1 MKKKLE
7 NEPKTNSDS
16 QRVLAPAYHRHVA
29 SIDPA
34 VQARLIRDLEP
45 VVAVEYA
52 RHLAVQ
58 RIWYPHEYVPWSEGR
73 TFAGPLNGDAWEAKD
88 SKLSGIAQDS
98 LVLNLMTED
107 NLPSYHTEIAIA
119 MGRDGAWGNWIERWT
134 AEEARHAI
142 VIRDYLMATR
152 GVDPYELEDLRMA
165 HMQLGYQTPYDTDM
179 LHTVA
184 YVSFQELA
192 TRISHR
198 NTGRI
203 SNDPIA
209 ETLLQR
215 VSLDENLHMIFYR
228 NLLGSAIDLE
238 PNAAMRA
245 ITDVVSNFAMPGVG
259 MPGFGRKAVQ
269 IALAGIYDMKQHL
282 DEVVAPVL
290 RAWNVFERED
300 LSGDGALAREEL
312 KIFLEAAEVDANRF
326 IEKRELYFERL
337 IARGQEPIR
346 LT

>member
-1 MKKKLE
+1 MSTL
-7 NEPKTNSDS
+7 
-16 QRVLAPAYHRHVA
+16 
-29 SIDPA
+29 DPA
-34 VQARLIRDLEP
+34 IQSRLIRDLEP
-45 VVAVEYA
+45 VVAVEFE
-52 RHLAVQ
+52 RHIAVQ
-58 RIWYPHEYVPWSEGR
+58 KNWYPHEYVPWSEGR

-88 SKLSGIAQDS
+88 SKLSSIAQDS

-134 AEEARHAI
+134 AEENRHGI
-142 VIRDYLMATR
+142 VMRDYLMATR

-165 HMQLGYQTPYDTDM
+165 HMALGYQTPYETDM

-198 NTGRI
+198 NTGKI
-203 SNDPIA
+203 SNDPTC
-209 ETLLQR
+209 EGMLQR
-215 VSLDENLHMIFYR
+215 IAADENLHMIFYR
-228 NLLGSAIDLE
+228 NLLGKAMDLE

-245 ITDVVSNFAMPGVG
+245 ITDVVTNFAMPGVG

-269 IALAGIYDMKQHL
+269 IALAGIYDLQQHL
-282 DEVVAPVL
+282 DDVVAPVL
-290 RAWNVFERED
+290 RAWNVFDRED
-300 LSGDGALAREEL
+300 LSGDGSAAREEL
-312 KIFLEAAEVDANRF
+312 NTFLATSGEDAARF
-326 IEKRELYFERL
+326 NEKREIYFEKL
-337 IARGQEPIR
+337 VARGQEPIR

>member
-1 MKKKLE
+1 M
-7 NEPKTNSDS
+7 
-16 QRVLAPAYHRHVA
+16 A

-34 VQARLIRDLEP
+34 VQTRLIRDLEP
-45 VVAVEYA
+45 AVAVELE
-52 RHLAVQ
+52 RHLSVQ
-58 RIWYPHEYVPWSEGR
+58 KNWYPHEYVPWSEGR

-88 SKLSGIAQDS
+88 SKLTEIAQDS

-107 NLPSYHTEIAIA
+107 NLPSYHTEIAIS

-134 AEEARHAI
+134 AEEARHSIA
-142 VIRDYLMATR
+142 IRDYLMATR

-165 HMQLGYQTPYDTDM
+165 HMQLGYTTPYDKDM

-203 SNDPIA
+203 SKDPVA
-209 ETLLQR
+209 EGLLQR

-228 NLLGSAIDLE
+228 NLFGKAIDLA
-238 PNAAMRA
+238 PNEAMRA
-245 ITDVVSNFAMPGVG
+245 ITDVVSDFAMPGVG

-269 IALAGIYDMKQHL
+269 IALAGIYDSKQHI

-290 RAWNVFERED
+290 RAWNIFERED
-300 LSGDGALAREEL
+300 ITGEGARARDELATFLAKAEE
-312 KIFLEAAEVDANRF
+312 DANRF
-326 IEKRELYFERL
+326 IEKRDAHFDRL
-337 IARGQEPIR
+337 VARGQEPIR
-346 LT
+346 LM

>member
-1 MKKKLE
+1 M
-7 NEPKTNSDS
+7 P
-16 QRVLAPAYHRHVA
+16 P
-29 SIDPA
+29 IDPKI
-34 VQARLIRDLEP
+34 QDRLIRDLEP
-45 VVAVEYA
+45 VVAVELE
-52 RHLAVQ
+52 RHLSVQ
-58 RIWYPHEYVPWSEGR
+58 KNWYPHEYVPWSEGR
-73 TFAGPLNGDAWEAKD
+73 TYAGPLNGDAWEAKD
-88 SKLSGIAQDS
+88 SRLTSIAQDS

-119 MGRDGAWGNWIERWT
+119 MGLDGAWGNWIERWT
-134 AEEARHAI
+134 AEENRHGI
-142 VIRDYLMATR
+142 VMRDYLMATR

-165 HMQLGYQTPYDTDM
+165 HMSLGYQTPYETDM

-203 SNDPIA
+203 SDDPIC
-209 ETLLQR
+209 EGMLQR
-215 VSLDENLHMIFYR
+215 IALDENLHMIFYR
-228 NLLGSAIDLE
+228 NLLGNAIDLE

-245 ITDVVSNFAMPGVG
+245 ITDVVTNFAMPGVG

-269 IALAGIYDMKQHL
+269 IALAGIYDLQQHL

-290 RAWNVFERED
+290 RAWNVFDRED
-300 LSGDGALAREEL
+300 LTGDGQAARNEL
-312 KIFLEAAEVDANRF
+312 SEFLTKAGDDAARF
-326 IEKRELYFERL
+326 GEKREAHFERL
-337 IARGQEPIR
+337 IARGQAPIR

>member
-1 MKKKLE
+1 MANL
-7 NEPKTNSDS
+7 
-16 QRVLAPAYHRHVA
+16 
-29 SIDPA
+29 DPA
-34 VQARLIRDLEP
+34 IQARLIRDLEP
-45 VVAVEYA
+45 VVAVEFN
-52 RHLAVQ
+52 RHIEVQ
-58 RIWYPHEYVPWSEGR
+58 KNWYPHEYVPWSEGR

-88 SKLSGIAQDS
+88 SKLSSIAQDA

-134 AEEARHAI
+134 AEENRHGI
-142 VIRDYLMATR
+142 VMRDYLMATR

-165 HMQLGYQTPYDTDM
+165 HMALGYQTPYETDM

-198 NTGRI
+198 NTGKI
-203 SNDPIA
+203 SNDPTC
-209 ETLLQR
+209 EGMLQR
-215 VSLDENLHMIFYR
+215 IAADENLHMIFYR
-228 NLLGSAIDLE
+228 NLLGKAIDLE

-245 ITDVVSNFAMPGVG
+245 ITDVVTNFAMPGVG

-269 IALAGIYDMKQHL
+269 IALAGIYDLQQHL
-282 DEVVAPVL
+282 DDVVAPVL
-290 RAWNVFERED
+290 RAWNIFDRQD
-300 LSGDGALAREEL
+300 LNDDGAAARDEL
-312 KIFLEAAEVDANRF
+312 NVFLKESGADAERF
-326 IEKRELYFERL
+326 NEKREIYFAKL
-337 IARGQEPIR
+337 VARGQNPIR

>member
-1 MKKKLE
+1 MANL
-7 NEPKTNSDS
+7 
-16 QRVLAPAYHRHVA
+16 
-29 SIDPA
+29 DPA
-34 VQARLIRDLEP
+34 IQSRLIRDLEP
-45 VVAVEYA
+45 AVAVEFE

-58 RIWYPHEYVPWSEGR
+58 KNWYPHEYVPWSEGR

-88 SKLSGIAQDS
+88 SKLTSIAQDS

-134 AEEARHAI
+134 AEENRHGI
-142 VIRDYLMATR
+142 VMRDYLMATR

-165 HMQLGYQTPYDTDM
+165 HMSLGYQTPYETDM

-203 SNDPIA
+203 SNDPTCEA
-209 ETLLQR
+209 MLQR
-215 VSLDENLHMIFYR
+215 IALDENLHMIFYR
-228 NLLGSAIDLE
+228 NLLGKAIDLE

-245 ITDVVSNFAMPGVG
+245 ITDVVTNFAMPGVG

-269 IALAGIYDMKQHL
+269 IALAGIYDLQQHL

-290 RAWNVFERED
+290 RAWNVFDRED
-300 LSGDGALAREEL
+300 FTGDGVKAREEL
-312 KIFLEAAEVDANRF
+312 AEFLKTSGEDAARF
-326 IEKRELYFERL
+326 SEKREVYFERQ